1 MLRSVI
7 LVLLELKMERY
18 NEVVVEPYCVLAKKV
33 SRLYTQAKRKENK
46 QTPTAHSKISFI
58 TGNKC
63 QRKKKNLAVLFFAS
77 PPPSPVTEI
86 NA

>member
-33 SRLYTQAKRKENK
+33 SRLYTQAKRKEKKTN
-46 QTPTAHSKISFI
+46 SNSSFKNI
-58 TGNKC
+58 VYN
-63 QRKKKNLAVLFFAS
+63 RK
-77 PPPSPVTEI
+77 
-86 NA
+86 

>member
-33 SRLYTQAKRKENK
+33 SRLYTQAKRKE
-46 QTPTAHSKISFI
+46 
-58 TGNKC
+58 
-63 QRKKKNLAVLFFAS
+63 KKNKLQQL
-77 PPPSPVTEI
+77 I
-86 NA
+86 QKYRL